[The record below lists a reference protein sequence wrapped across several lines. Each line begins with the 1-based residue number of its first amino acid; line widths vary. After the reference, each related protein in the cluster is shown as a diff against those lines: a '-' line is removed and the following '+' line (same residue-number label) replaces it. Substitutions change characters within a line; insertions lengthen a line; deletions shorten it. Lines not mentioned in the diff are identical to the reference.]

1 MKNEENI
8 DGENIKCPDIVPED
22 QKGMTEEELEWS
34 VKNPPRPKVPRYV
47 FIALALILLVAFG
60 GGSWWYYRKNV
71 LPEKYYLRA
80 TTLMKDKQ
88 YARAE
93 ELYRRIMKIRP
104 ERRDVL
110 YNIAYCKEET
120 GETAEAIKYYE
131 EHLKT
136 AKNDTKA
143 MTRLGWLYMKGGDY
157 EQALKWLKEAASRD
171 KKNDE
176 LWRLTAKAAMKAG
189 DVEEAG
195 KAWLHIATL
204 CKEPDKIMACGK
216 ELLALKDYRRALDV
230 YALAAKAAPDDKR
243 PLHGMSAARAMLGL
257 PTEAKFV
264 IKPGESLGLIKL
276 DASKEEVKEEMGGRA
291 PDAKIFGLV
300 GGKSMMADHP
310 VEIWLYNEGDPQR
323 ELRVIFISG
332 KVNEIETASPLYK
345 TEEGLGLSNFL
356 LAKNADKIKWR
367 KEARNSALVC
377 LAKGGGLTFFAS
389 GLNEAGTEA
398 KYKRLRVHHGE
409 VSIDNV
415 DGFSLMNLGSR

>member
-88 YARAE
+88 YARVE

-176 LWRLTAKAAMKAG
+176 LWRLTAEAAMKAG

-195 KAWLHIATL
+195 KAWSHIATL
-204 CKEPDKIMACGK
+204 CKEPDKIMARSCSRSK
-216 ELLALKDYRRALDV
+216 TT
-230 YALAAKAAPDDKR
+230 
-243 PLHGMSAARAMLGL
+243 AARSTYTPSRPRRR
-257 PTEAKFV
+257 PTT
-264 IKPGESLGLIKL
+264 S
-276 DASKEEVKEEMGGRA
+276 GR
-291 PDAKIFGLV
+291 
-300 GGKSMMADHP
+300 S
-310 VEIWLYNEGDPQR
+310 
-323 ELRVIFISG
+323 
-332 KVNEIETASPLYK
+332 
-345 TEEGLGLSNFL
+345 TE
-356 LAKNADKIKWR
+356 
-367 KEARNSALVC
+367 
-377 LAKGGGLTFFAS
+377 
-389 GLNEAGTEA
+389 
-398 KYKRLRVHHGE
+398 
-409 VSIDNV
+409 
-415 DGFSLMNLGSR
+415 

>member
-1 MKNEENI
+1 MENE
-8 DGENIKCPDIVPED
+8 DKMSGENIKCPDMVPEE
-22 QKGMTEEELEWS
+22 QKGMTEEEREWS
-34 VKNPPRPKVPRYV
+34 VKSPPRPRVPRYV
-47 FIALALILLVAFG
+47 FVTIALILLIAFG

-80 TTLMKDKQ
+80 TALMKEKE

-120 GETAEAIKYYE
+120 GDTAEAIRYYE

-136 AKNDTKA
+136 AKNDAKA
-143 MTRLGWLYMKGGDY
+143 MTRLGWLYMKGGEY
-157 EQALKWLKEAASRD
+157 ERALRWIKEAASRD

-176 LWRLTAKAAMKAG
+176 LWRLTAGAAVKAG
-189 DVEEAG
+189 DGEEAA
-195 KAWLHIATL
+195 KAWAHIATL
-204 CKEPDKIMACGK
+204 YKEPDKIMECGK
-216 ELLALKDYRRALDV
+216 ELLALKDYRRAIDV
-230 YALAAKAAPDDKR
+230 YVLAAKAAPGDNR
-243 PLHGMSAARAMLGL
+243 PLHGMNAAKAMLGL

-264 IKPGESLGLIKL
+264 ILPGKSLGLIKL
-276 DASKEEVKEEMGGRA
+276 DASKEKVKEDMGGKS
-291 PDAKIFGLV
+291 PDAKIFGHV

-310 VEIWLYNEGDPQR
+310 VEIWLYNKDDPQR
-323 ELRVIFISG
+323 ELRVIFIAG
-332 KVNEIETASPLYK
+332 KVNEIETASPLYR

-356 LAKNADKIKWR
+356 LAKNADKLKWR
-367 KEARNSALVC
+367 KEARNSALLC

-389 GLNEAGTEA
+389 GLNENGTEA
-398 KYKRLRVHHGE
+398 ADKRLRVHHGE

-415 DGFSLMNLGSR
+415 DGFSLMRLGGR

>member
-143 MTRLGWLYMKGGDY
+143 MTCLGWLYMKGGNY
-157 EQALKWLKEAASRD
+157 EQALKWL
-171 KKNDE
+171 
-176 LWRLTAKAAMKAG
+176 
-189 DVEEAG
+189 
-195 KAWLHIATL
+195 
-204 CKEPDKIMACGK
+204 
-216 ELLALKDYRRALDV
+216 
-230 YALAAKAAPDDKR
+230 
-243 PLHGMSAARAMLGL
+243 
-257 PTEAKFV
+257 
-264 IKPGESLGLIKL
+264 
-276 DASKEEVKEEMGGRA
+276 
-291 PDAKIFGLV
+291 
-300 GGKSMMADHP
+300 
-310 VEIWLYNEGDPQR
+310 
-323 ELRVIFISG
+323 
-332 KVNEIETASPLYK
+332 
-345 TEEGLGLSNFL
+345 
-356 LAKNADKIKWR
+356 
-367 KEARNSALVC
+367 
-377 LAKGGGLTFFAS
+377 
-389 GLNEAGTEA
+389 
-398 KYKRLRVHHGE
+398 
-409 VSIDNV
+409 
-415 DGFSLMNLGSR
+415 